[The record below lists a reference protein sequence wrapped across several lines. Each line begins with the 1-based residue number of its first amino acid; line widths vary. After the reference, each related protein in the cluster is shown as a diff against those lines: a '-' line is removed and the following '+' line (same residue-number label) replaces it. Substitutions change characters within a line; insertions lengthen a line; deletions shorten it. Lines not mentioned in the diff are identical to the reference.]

1 MMIPA
6 AGPRKQAVFL
16 VIALVVVLADQFTKY
31 LVRTY
36 IPLGESIPRN
46 AIVRLTHVTNTGTA
60 FGLFQN
66 QAAVFLWLGIV
77 AMALVLLLV
86 FSRSPTFGN
95 VWARLALG
103 LELGG
108 GIGNLIDR
116 LRWGQVVDFV
126 DLRVWPVFNVAD
138 ASITVG
144 VVVLAVYLF
153 FSGRK
158 PASQIS

>member
-1 MMIPA
+1 MMSPA

-116 LRWGQVVDFV
+116 LRWGQVVDFM

-158 PASQIS
+158 PVSQTS

>member
-1 MMIPA
+1 M
-6 AGPRKQAVFL
+6 
-16 VIALVVVLADQFTKY
+16 LADQLTKY

-158 PASQIS
+158 PASQTS